1 MDSGRSR
8 TPTGTELDASYMGY
22 VCLTQSRMSAASA
35 TVTLNTRVVQ
45 IIAFPLA

>member
-22 VCLTQSRMSAASA
+22 VRLTRIGAAPPQDFRQI
-35 TVTLNTRVVQ
+35 VTSVQLDVIPVV
-45 IIAFPLA
+45 P